1 MPRSAHGGVV
11 AVIPARFGSTRF
23 PGKPLVELDGQPM
36 VVRVARRVAACD
48 RFARVLVA
56 TDDDRIEAAVAAAG
70 IDCVRTP
77 SDCASG
83 TDRVAVAVR
92 AAGLGDAR
100 LVVNV
105 QGDEPLIDPED
116 LAALIDETLAAGT
129 DMGTLARPL
138 DPARLHD
145 PNVVKAVVSHRG
157 RALYFSRAAV
167 PHGADAHGAGADVV
181 PPLQHV
187 GLYAYLPP
195 VLEALAAA
203 PPSPLERAE
212 RLEQL
217 RALELGLT
225 MHVAL
230 ARSTA
235 PTIAVDV
242 PEDVERVVRALR
254 ALPPSPE

>member
-36 VVRVARRVAACD
+36 IVRVARRVAACD

-83 TDRVAVAVR
+83 TDRV
-92 AAGLGDAR
+92 
-100 LVVNV
+100 
-105 QGDEPLIDPED
+105 
-116 LAALIDETLAAGT
+116 AALIDETLAAGT